1 MQDFFQLSLKDINV
15 YGFLRKQSLDE
26 IKGDLYQKYILLV
39 RPSNIPNSCCSR
51 ERQHQWNPPLNC
63 PTEVKR
69 GNSSCASILPQQ
81 VCTICRK
88 LGAVTVV
95 EIINVTSTEFHLPG
109 LIGGIK
115 LGFIEATLLFI
126 LIFPFPIPV
135 LHLHTFTYLYPL
147 NLWRSK
153 DAFTY
158 KINLHTI
165 NFQHVI
171 WPEQKADLNFELIVI
186 SHLNDLEVP
195 SISADVP
202 MFLQTWGVK
211 QTSIKE

>member
-1 MQDFFQLSLKDINV
+1 MTFQYSKLLLQSRKATSMKPTSKLSHRGQK
-15 YGFLRKQSLDE
+15 GKQQLC
-26 IKGDLYQKYILLV
+26 I
-39 RPSNIPNSCCSR
+39 
-51 ERQHQWNPPLNC
+51 
-63 PTEVKR
+63 
-69 GNSSCASILPQQ
+69 NSSSA

-95 EIINVTSTEFHLPG
+95 EIINVTFTEFHLPG

-147 NLWRSK
+147 NLWRTK